1 MLCRSP
7 VEVTMSKVP
16 VRTDENERGWARRRL
31 SPYAVE
37 LAITLGGFAA
47 AAIEVIVTD
56 RSDIALLVALISVF
70 FALAV
75 AAIREDLAAQIRAAS
90 EEQAILDAI
99 PDPQWRAEASADLAR
114 LRATFASW
122 ANGAR
127 RIGEPGR
134 LRHQV
139 QAVRTAT
146 QSISAVHVALDTQ
159 ALKRWL
165 DKQDGFDKL
174 VDAYRHL
181 PPSVRC
187 RRVLVLDEDSNL
199 CAEDDGQRIIVD
211 DTLLRVCQL
220 QTAPRPSDG
229 LGFDVR
235 VRWVN
240 SRDRRIGDILIVD
253 EREVCS
259 IESIGRG
266 QFGELDVLVNP
277 ALVAA
282 RVRAFED
289 LWTESVPIE
298 RCLRSEPTE

>member
-1 MLCRSP
+1 
-7 VEVTMSKVP
+7 VTKTRGIAEKS
-16 VRTDENERGWARRRL
+16 DRGWARRRL

-37 LAITLGGFAA
+37 LAITVGGLGAA
-47 AAIEVIVTD
+47 VIEEIVTD

-75 AAIREDLAAQIRAAS
+75 AAIRQDLAAQIRSAS
-90 EEQAILDAI
+90 EEHAILDAI
-99 PDPQWRAEASADLAR
+99 PDPQWRAEAAAELAR
-114 LRATFASW
+114 ARATFASW

-139 QAVRTAT
+139 HAVSTAT
-146 QSISAVHVALDTQ
+146 RTVSAVHLALDGR

-165 DKQDGFDKL
+165 DEQDGFDKL
-174 VDAYRHL
+174 VDAYRQL
-181 PPSVRC
+181 PRSVHC
-187 RRVLVLDEDSNL
+187 RRVLVLDETSAL
-199 CAEDDGQRIIVD
+199 CAEQDGQRIIAD
-211 DTLLRVCQL
+211 DTLLKVCKL
-220 QTAPRPSDG
+220 QTGSRPSEG
-229 LGFDVR
+229 LGFDLR
-235 VRWVN
+235 VRWV
-240 SRDRRIGDILIVD
+240 SPADRRIGDMLIVD
-253 EREVCS
+253 DREVCS

-298 RCLRSEPTE
+298 RCLPPSGEASGPSVD